1 MNYIYLLLFSELIL
15 FLIAFFVSGQD
26 ILAPSSMFCAVF
38 ILSTS
43 LAILNVDNWNI
54 KYCFEAYWIL
64 TSGILVFVLTEWFV
78 MLLVRATRHKQ
89 KVVRTNLSRG
99 RQIIRVERWKV
110 IAASAFNV
118 ICLAWQLWEI
128 RGIVSSVTNP
138 AMGPELFFQYR
149 SITSY
154 NLVDST
160 ELLMNP
166 ILTQC
171 LKVVM
176 ALGIFGTFGLVN
188 NVVLLKQPLK
198 KNIHFLFFLFCYILS
213 DFMTGGRSSI
223 LQIAATTLI
232 ISYILYHHTIGWG
245 YVLSWKYIRI
255 GLICLVVG
263 LPAFY
268 LILPLIGRST
278 DKSLFDYIS
287 AYAAGSIQ
295 HFNQY
300 IQNPSPNAVVFGEES
315 LVSLQS
321 FFWKIGVSDYHR
333 ISHLEYRALNYYM
346 AGNVYTFFRRP
357 LHDFGLGGMYLFTAI
372 ISGVFSWVYH
382 AKIKYRY
389 QSFKNDCII
398 LLYGFFY
405 RWIAMGSI
413 DQMSAYLLSFGT
425 AIVCVILVVVFW
437 TMTRVRLVWGS
448 ERKEVKNE

>member
-287 AYAAGSIQ
+287 AYAA
-295 HFNQY
+295 
-300 IQNPSPNAVVFGEES
+300 
-315 LVSLQS
+315 
-321 FFWKIGVSDYHR
+321 
-333 ISHLEYRALNYYM
+333 
-346 AGNVYTFFRRP
+346 
-357 LHDFGLGGMYLFTAI
+357 
-372 ISGVFSWVYH
+372 
-382 AKIKYRY
+382 
-389 QSFKNDCII
+389 
-398 LLYGFFY
+398 
-405 RWIAMGSI
+405 
-413 DQMSAYLLSFGT
+413 
-425 AIVCVILVVVFW
+425 
-437 TMTRVRLVWGS
+437 
-448 ERKEVKNE
+448 